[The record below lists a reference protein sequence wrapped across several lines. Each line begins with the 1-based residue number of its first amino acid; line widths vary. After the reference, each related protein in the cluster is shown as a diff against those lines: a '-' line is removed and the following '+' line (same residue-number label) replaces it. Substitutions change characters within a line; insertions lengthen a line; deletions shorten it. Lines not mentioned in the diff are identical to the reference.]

1 MKLEDTGM
9 PRKKSATTS
18 RDASPPQSERTAP
31 STEPASPARS
41 TASSVGGKKR
51 KKEPLFLTEL
61 QEQDV
66 AEWYRDNEVLYN
78 KGKKDY
84 KDSRL
89 RMRLFAEKA
98 SSLNPPCTGEQL
110 RTWIESMR
118 TNVGKITKKKK
129 KLKAKTQTSAA
140 SKFISAAD
148 NCICI
153 NSATLFGM
161 YILSLQMLVAEQRN
175 LNLSRVI

>member
-1 MKLEDTGM
+1 M

-18 RDASPPQSERTAP
+18 RDASPPQSERIAP

-41 TASSVGGKKR
+41 TGCTASSVGGKKR

-129 KLKAKTQTSAA
+129 
-140 SKFISAAD
+140 
-148 NCICI
+148 N
-153 NSATLFGM
+153 
-161 YILSLQMLVAEQRN
+161 LSL
-175 LNLSRVI
+175 IHI